1 MSNGSLKE
9 QLSAVAS
16 QFADPSKPKHDK
28 FDKPAHVQHKPARA
42 AAPAHRH
49 QGSKHPAPK
58 TQKPKPRWLE
68 YAQYGVELLR
78 VYFPGAFKPMSE
90 VKALKVG
97 IKEDLL
103 KRLSTLEN
111 IVTEDKACMVKSL
124 SYYVN
129 TQSYHKCVVEGA
141 ERIDLDGQPAGIIT
155 AEEAKYSVE
164 KQQAKLQAKKAGI
177 SGVKSENKEE
187 ELVE

>member
-16 QFADPSKPKHDK
+16 QFSDPSKKAKQHQRRVPQTSRPAA
-28 FDKPAHVQHKPARA
+28 KP
-42 AAPAHRH
+42 
-49 QGSKHPAPK
+49 
-58 TQKPKPRWLE
+58 QKPKPRWLE
-68 YAQYGVELLR
+68 YAQYGVDLLR
-78 VYFPGAFKPMSE
+78 VYFPECFKSMAE
-90 VKALKVG
+90 VKPLKIG

-103 KRLSTLEN
+103 KRLSTIEN

-129 TQSYHKCVVEGA
+129 TQAYHKSVSEGA
-141 ERIDLDGQPAGIIT
+141 MRVDLDGKPAGVVT

-164 KQQAKLQAKKAGI
+164 KQQAKQQAKQQSATNASTEKL
-177 SGVKSENKEE
+177 EE
-187 ELVE
+187 TAETV

>member
-1 MSNGSLKE
+1 MSNGSLKD

-16 QFADPSKPKHDK
+16 QFCDPSKKLTSTEPQ
-28 FDKPAHVQHKPARA
+28 KPAQPRQHVQHKPVQHKARPVVKA
-42 AAPAHRH
+42 
-49 QGSKHPAPK
+49 
-58 TQKPKPRWLE
+58 QKPKPRWLE
-68 YAQYGVELLR
+68 YAQYGVDLLK
-78 VYFPGAFKPMSE
+78 VYFPGGFKSMAE
-90 VKALKVG
+90 VKPLKKG

-129 TQSYHKCVVEGA
+129 TQAYHKSVVVNA
-141 ERIDLDGQPAGIIT
+141 ERVDLDGQPAGIVT

-164 KQQAKLQAKKAGI
+164 KQQARLQAKKQAINGTT
-177 SGVKSENKEE
+177 VTDKSEE
-187 ELVE
+187 ELAEPA